1 MLKSIVTYQNLGE
14 KNNILSMKMTHLGIY
29 PPKNLCWQKNLDN
42 CIHRSIIHNG
52 QTLEITKIIE
62 QTVVYTYHRILFSN
76 KKEQNMIHATIWLS
90 VNSGVDKKKKI
101 WKGHVLYDSIYKTF
115 SDGRILEMEKRL
127 PGIKNVGKVTVFLN
141 SIYMC

>member
-1 MLKSIVTYQNLGE
+1 MQQSGWVSIAEL
-14 KNNILSMKMTHLGIY
+14 I
-29 PPKNLCWQKNLDN
+29 
-42 CIHRSIIHNG
+42 
-52 QTLEITKIIE
+52 
-62 QTVVYTYHRILFSN
+62 
-76 KKEQNMIHATIWLS
+76 
-90 VNSGVDKKKKI
+90 KKKKI